1 MLIFLK
7 EASLLLPVEVVV
19 DVVAKSNFE
28 SVHLSCHN
36 VVLFSKSQKSKIIEK
51 DFNLLNS
58 PDKGVAH
65 QSICLFDLISYS
77 FFVSQEHLLMV
88 LNPLLLHF
96 QFTQILI
103 LKFLFLFIDQHHDFL
118 LVSLLL
124 QHSFLIGNFSF
135 KASCLFSALAFS
147 KLCSFQWLPFSFIC
161 FAVEPPVVSLLLI
174 LIFDLL
180 NPLNNHFLK
189 LFSSLSYL
197 LVIVSFIVCTFCSPS
212 RS

>member
-28 SVHLSCHN
+28 SVHLSCHH

-65 QSICLFDLISYS
+65 QSICLFDIISYS
-77 FFVSQEHLLMV
+77 FFVSQEHFLMV

-96 QFTQILI
+96 NSLRYLSLSFC
-103 LKFLFLFIDQHHDFL
+103 F
-118 LVSLLL
+118 SLLISTMTFCWSL
-124 QHSFLIGNFSF
+124 CYSSI
-135 KASCLFSALAFS
+135 AFS
-147 KLCSFQWLPFSFIC
+147 LAIFPSKLHAYFQL
-161 FAVEPPVVSLLLI
+161 
-174 LIFDLL
+174 
-180 NPLNNHFLK
+180 
-189 LFSSLSYL
+189 
-197 LVIVSFIVCTFCSPS
+197 
-212 RS
+212 